1 VHFPPQKA
9 GSGGPV
15 LSVTLRDPSAAA
27 PTGNTMDIQPIKNE
41 MAALRERF
49 DALRG
54 YL

>member
-1 VHFPPQKA
+1 
-9 GSGGPV
+9 V